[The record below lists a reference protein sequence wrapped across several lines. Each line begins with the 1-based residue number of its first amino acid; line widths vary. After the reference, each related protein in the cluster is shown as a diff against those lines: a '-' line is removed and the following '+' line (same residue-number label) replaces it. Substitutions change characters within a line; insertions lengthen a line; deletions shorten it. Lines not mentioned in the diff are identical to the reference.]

1 MLIRS
6 VNPRTGVEFGPSF
19 ESTSPEA
26 ASEIAG
32 NAVQSFRAWSCT
44 SPKERAR
51 ILNFLADQIDV
62 NVAALV
68 SIADLETGLG
78 IGRLNGEVG
87 RTTFQ
92 IRTLAAAISAGEF
105 VDGKADAILDAPL
118 PQGHPKF
125 FRSLRAVG
133 PVAVF
138 GASNFPFAFSV
149 LGGDTASALAA
160 GSSVIVKAHP
170 AHPQTSQLTF
180 DIAAKA
186 LLDAG
191 APANLIS
198 IGHGFEFGKLV
209 ITDPRISAGA
219 FTGSRAGGRALFDL
233 AQSREF
239 PIPFYGELGSV
250 NPVVVSRSGIG
261 DPAIFA
267 GSYLDSLLLGNGQ
280 YCTNPSILIVPDD
293 EHFLAEVRSQIIHRE
308 AQPFLSQATKELH
321 DGNRAKLGEM
331 LKAINFSSAGGKSVE
346 GSGFYSPA
354 QIFVIQATDALSH
367 RQALHI
373 ECFGPTGIVITYS
386 TIEEA
391 KEILEV
397 LEGALVGSLFSAVDD
412 LENAD
417 LISSLAAMCGRVT
430 FNAWPTGVSVTPGQ
444 HHGGP
449 YPASTSPLHT
459 SVGINSIIRFLRPVT
474 FQGLPDDLVVTLNL

>member
-1 MLIRS
+1 MSIRS

-26 ASEIAG
+26 ASEIVG
-32 NAVQSFRAWSCT
+32 NAVQSFRIWSGT
-44 SPKERAR
+44 SPKERAK
-51 ILNFLADQIDV
+51 ILNFLADRIDA
-62 NVAALV
+62 NIEALV

-78 IGRLNGEVG
+78 TARLSGEVG

-92 IRTLAAAISAGEF
+92 IRTFAAAISAGQF
-105 VDGKADAILDAPL
+105 VNGKADPTLDAPL

-180 DIAAKA
+180 EVAAEA
-186 LLDAG
+186 LLAAG
-191 APANLIS
+191 APANLIG

-209 ITDPRISAGA
+209 ITDSRVAAGA
-219 FTGSRAGGRALFDL
+219 FTGSRTGGRALFDL

-250 NPVVVSRSGIG
+250 NPVVVSKSGIT

-267 GSYLDSLLLGNGQ
+267 GAYLDSLLLGNGQ
-280 YCTNPSILIVPDD
+280 YCTNPSILIVPED

-321 DGNRAKLGEM
+321 DRNRAKLGV
-331 LKAINFSSAGGKSVE
+331 LLDAINFSSAEGKSIE
-346 GSGFYSPA
+346 GSGFFSPP
-354 QIFVIQATDALSH
+354 QVLVIQAADAPSL
-367 RQALHI
+367 REALHL

-386 TIEEA
+386 TIQEVI
-391 KEILEV
+391 EILEI

-412 LENAD
+412 LANAD

-430 FNAWPTGVSVTPGQ
+430 FNAWPTGVSVTEGQ

-474 FQGLPDDLVVTLNL
+474 FQGLPDQLAITLNL